1 MKIGKIQRVEK
12 VMVQLEEDIDF
23 TAKDLEPNKLV
34 GGKLLELTKEY
45 RDRIPPSPLLSA
57 LNAIITYFTVV
68 CNVKVQMI
76 HDSAP
81 SIYSSKGIDKPVLLA
96 LTIAFIT

>member
-23 TAKDLEPNKLV
+23 TAKDLEPNMLV

-45 RDRIPPSPLLSA
+45 RDKVAYDKNFNRVTWSGHYDPE
-57 LNAIITYFTVV
+57 TKT
-68 CNVKVQMI
+68 VKVEFEK
-76 HDSAP
+76 D
-81 SIYSSKGIDKPVLLA
+81 L
-96 LTIAFIT
+96 FI

>member
-23 TAKDLEPNKLV
+23 TAKDLEPNMLV

-45 RDRIPPSPLLSA
+45 RD
-57 LNAIITYFTVV
+57 
-68 CNVKVQMI
+68 KV
-76 HDSAP
+76 A
-81 SIYSSKGIDKPVLLA
+81 YDKNFAGL
-96 LTIAFIT
+96 F

>member
-23 TAKDLEPNKLV
+23 TAKDLEPNMLV

-45 RDRIPPSPLLSA
+45 RDKVAYDKNFNRVTWSGHYDPE
-57 LNAIITYFTVV
+57 TRT
-68 CNVKVQMI
+68 VKVEFEK
-76 HDSAP
+76 D
-81 SIYSSKGIDKPVLLA
+81 L
-96 LTIAFIT
+96 FI

>member
-23 TAKDLEPNKLV
+23 TAKDLEPNALV

-45 RDRIPPSPLLSA
+45 RDKVAYERTLVVLHGQD
-57 LNAIITYFTVV
+57 ITTQKQRQ
-68 CNVKVQMI
+68 C
-76 HDSAP
+76 
-81 SIYSSKGIDKPVLLA
+81 
-96 LTIAFIT
+96 

>member
-23 TAKDLEPNKLV
+23 TAKDLEPNALV

-45 RDRIPPSPLLSA
+45 RDRIAYEKNFNRATWSGHYDPD
-57 LNAIITYFTVV
+57 TKTVLMEFE
-68 CNVKVQMI
+68 KDLYI
-76 HDSAP
+76 
-81 SIYSSKGIDKPVLLA
+81 
-96 LTIAFIT
+96 